1 MNRKQR
7 RAARKQSP
15 SSGADRAGNA
25 AAQLFAEA
33 MRAQQQQRFE
43 EAARAY
49 RRLLQLKPDYAEACN
64 NLGCVLLAQGKLR
77 EASAAFARTLVLL
90 PQLFNDFGP
99 ICATLTAL
107 VPPLGEALRRA
118 NEAWPTRT
126 PLDSLLAGERFA
138 AVAEDPALLTVLRS
152 TPVRD
157 IALERLLTAMRA
169 GLLAAANAPTS
180 DSTLSFC
187 CVLAQQCFINEYVFA
202 TSPAEDEG
210 VAQIGRALGEAMRTQ
225 AEISPMQLAA
235 FAMYAPLHA
244 LPDAQALLDRKW
256 SPDVDAVVTQQLRE
270 PLEER
275 ALRSSIPQLTSIVDD
290 VSLRVQEQYEENPY
304 PRWVHAAGVA
314 DPLGIDDYL
323 RSIIP
328 GAAFTPLALHN
339 GPDVLV
345 AGCGTG
351 SLPIEIARKLRGAR
365 VLAVD
370 LSLSSLAYA
379 NRKTPAELGGRLA
392 FGQADILKLDTLDRR
407 FDIVDASG
415 VLHHMAEPAA
425 GLRTLL
431 TLLRP
436 GGFMHLGLYS
446 EAARRTITAA
456 RAYLA
461 EKGYRA
467 SAADIRRARQDL
479 MDSNLRDVARSGDFF
494 ATSECRDLLFHVQE
508 HQLTI
513 PQIKKLLAD
522 NGLRFIG
529 FAFDPM
535 RARHYAALFA
545 QAGRSAADLDAWH
558 EFETRNPQT
567 FAGMYQFWAQ
577 KQRA

>member
-15 SSGADRAGNA
+15 SSGAGNSA
-25 AAQLFAEA
+25 ARLFAVA
-33 MRAQQQQRFE
+33 QQQQQQQRFD

-49 RRLLQLKPDYAEACN
+49 KRLLQLKPDHAQACN
-64 NLGCVLLAQGKLR
+64 NLGCVLQAQGKLR
-77 EASAAFARTLVLL
+77 EASAAFARALVLL

-107 VPPLGEALRRA
+107 LPPLGEAMRHA
-118 NEAWPTRT
+118 NDAWPRRM

-138 AVAEDPALLTVLRS
+138 AVAEDPLLLTILRS

-157 IALERLLTAMRA
+157 IALERLLTGMRA
-169 GLLAAANAPTS
+169 ALLEAANAPTG
-180 DSTLSFC
+180 DATLSFC
-187 CVLAQQCFINEYVFA
+187 GVLAEQCFINEYVFA
-202 TSPAEDEG
+202 TTPAEDES
-210 VAQIGRALGEAMRTQ
+210 VAQLRRALGEAIRAR
-225 AEISPMQLAA
+225 AEISPRQLAA
-235 FAMYAPLHA
+235 FAMYEPLHA

-256 SPDVDAVVTQQLRE
+256 PPDVDAVVTQQLRE
-270 PLEER
+270 PLQER
-275 ALRSSIPQLTSIVDD
+275 ALRSSIPQLTSIDDD
-290 VSLRVQEQYEENPY
+290 VSRRVQEQYEENPY

-328 GAAFTPLALHN
+328 GAAFAPLALPN
-339 GPDVLV
+339 GPEVLV

-351 SLPIEIARKLRGAR
+351 SLPIEITRKLRGAR
-365 VLAVD
+365 VLGVD

-379 NRKTPAELGGRLA
+379 KRKTPRELNGRLE

-415 VLHHMAEPAA
+415 VLHHMADPAA
-425 GLRTLL
+425 GLRTLM

-446 EAARRTITAA
+446 EVARRTITAA
-456 RAYLA
+456 RGYLA

-467 SAADIRRARQDL
+467 TADDIRRARQDL
-479 MDSNLRDVARSGDFF
+479 VDSNLRDVARSGDFF

-513 PQIKKLLAD
+513 PQIKTLLID